1 MGRSATLVNC
11 RNRDAQPIVKTC
23 TFRLAKVRLKRYA
36 RQMATPTLHEL
47 LAAIRSLPLE
57 ERLQLIER
65 ATREAAEDT
74 PTPPAAWVATTSSP
88 ALLGLMADEPDLID
102 RMCDMAYQARS
113 TARMRIIDE

>member
-1 MGRSATLVNC
+1 
-11 RNRDAQPIVKTC
+11 
-23 TFRLAKVRLKRYA
+23 
-36 RQMATPTLHEL
+36 MATPTLHEL

-74 PTPPAAWVATTSSP
+74 PTPPAAGAALASSP
-88 ALLGLMADEPDLID
+88 TLLGLMADEPDLID